1 MKKGAELVKEA
12 AKSGE
17 KIFLFGD
24 GDLDGVSSVVILEE
38 ALNEM
43 GSPPSFVYFGNR
55 QKYRHGLSP
64 PLFDVIRDKGPGL
77 LILLDCG
84 ITNVK
89 SVKEAKKEGFKVL
102 IIDHHP
108 AVEGA
113 PEADV
118 IIDPKLE
125 GGKEEI
131 LCTGGIAFK
140 FTQLLTEN
148 EKILKEASILAMLA
162 TLSDQMPWE
171 GENEMIIEKGLFN
184 LETTERVFFNFLIQE
199 NELNSPFTQ
208 GNAERGIISVLSAAH
223 QKDYKS
229 QLYKVLK
236 LNSWQKAR
244 QVGDLL
250 IRRNE
255 LQKQRVEEII
265 WEVQKEAEPASLI
278 FEGDKDWPLFLAARA
293 ASYLVKEF
301 KVPVFLYNRGEKESQ
316 GSVRGPSEINVV
328 ELMKPCR
335 ELLLNFGGHP
345 RAAGFGLKNENLNK
359 FKDCLEKQL
368 EKYEME

>member
-1 MKKGAELVKEA
+1 MVEETVR
-12 AKSGE
+12 SGE

-24 GDLDGVSSVVILEE
+24 GDLDGISSVVILEE
-38 ALNEM
+38 VLAEL

-55 QKYRHGLSP
+55 QKYRHGLSL
-64 PLFDVIRDKGPGL
+64 PLFEVIRDKGPGL

-84 ITNVK
+84 VTNKK

-108 AVEGA
+108 AVEGE

-125 GGKEEI
+125 GEKEEI

-140 FTQLLTEN
+140 FAQLLTEN
-148 EKILKEASILAMLA
+148 EKVLKEASILAMLA

-171 GENEMIIEKGLFN
+171 GENEKIIEKGLSN
-184 LETTERVFFNFLIQE
+184 LEDTERVFFKFLIQE
-199 NELNSPFTQ
+199 NDLTPPFTQ

-223 QKDYKS
+223 QRDYES

-236 LNSWQKAR
+236 LNSWSKAR
-244 QVGDLL
+244 RVGDLL
-250 IRRNE
+250 IQRNQ

-265 WEVQKEAEPASLI
+265 GEVQKEAEPASLI
-278 FEGDKDWPLFLAARA
+278 FKGDKDWPLFLAARA
-293 ASYLVKEF
+293 ASYLVKEY
-301 KVPVFLYNRGEKESQ
+301 KVPVFLYNRGKEESQ
-316 GSVRGPSEINVV
+316 GSVRGPSKIDVV

-335 ELLLNFGGHP
+335 DLLLNFGGHP